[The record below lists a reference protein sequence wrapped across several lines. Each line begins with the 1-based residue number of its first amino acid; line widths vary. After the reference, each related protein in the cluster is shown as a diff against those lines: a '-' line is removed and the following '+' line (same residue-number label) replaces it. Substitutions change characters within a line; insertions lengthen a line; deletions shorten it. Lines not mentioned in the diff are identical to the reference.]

1 MHIQIV
7 NFHLKGLSDGEF
19 RAKCDEIAPLYA
31 ELPGL
36 ISKVWLANRG
46 TNTYGGVYTWESR
59 AAMEAFAESELFR
72 AVALERGV
80 RRHHLQRLRRARG
93 SDTGDARAR
102 AGAGL
107 TTSQSSRRILRQ
119 KVLR

>member
-19 RAKCDEIAPLYA
+19 RAKCDEIAPLYG

-59 AAMEAFAESELFR
+59 EAMEAFGESELFR
-72 AVALERGV
+72 AVASNAHFADITSSDFDVLEDPTRVTHGLV
-80 RRHHLQRLRRARG
+80 P
-93 SDTGDARAR
+93 ARA
-102 AGAGL
+102 
-107 TTSQSSRRILRQ
+107 
-119 KVLR
+119 